1 MLRRPIIAVV
11 LAAVLACDAPASREA
26 EEQAAGGL
34 KSAPTSPLSRRPSE
48 LGAPEA
54 RCRAI
59 QREAVPNDGSLVL
72 IVSDTMR
79 RDAASIYRRDG
90 SGLSRARTP
99 HFDAFAEDH
108 LLFAHAISQAPGRS
122 HPSRRSS
129 RRSFRHSTE
138 FLTIPTERAER
149 ARLPARLT

>member
-99 HFDAFAEDH
+99 HFDAFAKDH
-108 LLFAHAISQAPGRS
+108 LLFAHAISQAPYEAI
-122 HPSRRSS
+122 HHHALHLALPVTA
-129 RRSFRHSTE
+129 RSF
-138 FLTIPTERAER
+138 
-149 ARLPARLT
+149 